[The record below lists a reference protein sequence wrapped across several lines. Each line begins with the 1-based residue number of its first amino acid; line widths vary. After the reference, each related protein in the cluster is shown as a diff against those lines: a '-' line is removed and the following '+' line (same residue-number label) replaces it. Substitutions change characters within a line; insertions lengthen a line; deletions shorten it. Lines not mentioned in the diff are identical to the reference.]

1 MIFEPIMFILLFL
14 AMLFTNMPRKEA
26 IIYVMVTSAMAIYVM
41 AHGLY
46 VANSL
51 VSIIPGLELGDP
63 KWIEAWMV
71 VFFQTLLSTLL
82 VVRGAFMRG
91 KDREFFNIMG
101 VFLFALSGAIVMY
114 RYDLIVEFSL
124 YTAIYHTL
132 AILQVLTVFYYS
144 DGIKRI
150 TTSIFNLVHSY
161 IRRSIIIN

>member
-1 MIFEPIMFILLFL
+1 MFESIIFILLFL
-14 AMLFTNMPRKEA
+14 AMLATNMPRKEA
-26 IIYVMVTSAMAIYVM
+26 IIYVMVASAVAIYLSVNSQ
-41 AHGLY
+41 Y
-46 VANSL
+46 IANNL

-63 KWIEAWMV
+63 RWVESWMV
-71 VFFQTLLSTLL
+71 IFFQTFLSALL

-91 KDREFFNIMG
+91 RDREFFNIMG

-114 RYDLIVEFSL
+114 RHDLIVEFSL

-150 TTSIFNLVHSY
+150 TTNIFNLIHSY
-161 IRRSIIIN
+161 IRRSLIIN